1 MGRPAHIGAAAARLA
16 SSQAPPAASD
26 TVRRRSI
33 SPVAVLTAT
42 LAAAL
47 AGARFVSP
55 AAGADNLGRAQA
67 VYSSLERYF
76 GRPGTLR
83 RDGHPGAA
91 ASSAWSLSQELAA
104 ALGLAEADPSF
115 RADVRADL
123 AALRL
128 YQDGPGGYLSYPRL
142 PYGAGGHVYYD
153 DNDWLGL
160 DLVRAYR
167 LLGDGAILEQAERIF
182 AFVSSG
188 WDRDTTHACPGGVFW
203 TQDPANTDR
212 NAVSTANAALLA
224 LALYRETHV
233 PSYLHWARTMYAWV
247 DRCLASPDGLY
258 ADHLTL
264 TGGVDAREWR
274 YNQGAMI
281 AAGAELYSATGDTSY
296 LERATGL
303 ADLTLARFAAGE
315 FDGQPLIFAAIFFR
329 DLKTLAAV
337 AADPAYTGAAQ
348 GFADR
353 VWRAGR
359 DRRTGLVAATG
370 TASLLDEA
378 AVVDLYAELAD
389 A

>member
-1 MGRPAHIGAAAARLA
+1 MGRPAHIGAGSARVA
-16 SSQAPPAASD
+16 SSQAPPAASEH
-26 TVRRRSI
+26 VRRRSI
-33 SPVAVLTAT
+33 SLVAVLAAT

-47 AGARFVSP
+47 VGARFAGS
-55 AAGADNLGRAQA
+55 AAGADNLLRAQA

-76 GRPGTLR
+76 GRPGTPR
-83 RDGHPGAA
+83 RDGRPGAG
-91 ASSAWSLSQELAA
+91 ASSAWALSQELAA

-115 RADVRADL
+115 RDDVRADL

-128 YQDGPGGYLSYPRL
+128 YRDGAGYLSYPRA
-142 PYGAGGHVYYD
+142 PYGVGGHVYYD

-188 WDRDTTHACPGGVFW
+188 WDRDTSHACPGGVFW

-224 LALYRETHV
+224 LALYRETRV

-247 DRCLASPDGLY
+247 DTCLASPDGLY

-264 TGGVDAREWR
+264 TGGVDAREWS

-281 AAGAELYSATGDTSY
+281 AVGAELYSATGDTRY
-296 LERATGL
+296 LVRATAL
-303 ADLTLARFAAGE
+303 ADATLARFAAGE
-315 FDGQPLIFAAIFFR
+315 FAGQPLIFAAIFFR

-337 AADPAYTGAAQ
+337 VPDPAYLGAAQ
-348 GFADR
+348 RFADR

-370 TASLLDEA
+370 SVSLLDQA
-378 AVVDLYAELAD
+378 AVVDLYAELATG
-389 A
+389 